1 MVAAMCMQVVNN
13 NYRLKFKAMKFVQL
27 IILAS
32 SLGLSIQSIGQDQ
45 GSKAS
50 SKPYTLRLVPQ
61 IHSTGYFPYG
71 GSYLTYH
78 PTMDAQIFFQ
88 KGNTGVFVFKSVDL
102 VDHSVNTN
110 YASIGIVHTIKLSES
125 LEFIPFAG
133 YFLAQVESFKDQSSD
148 AWAAVDLKKRVNK
161 NLVLVNTSMMGNIA
175 QRAHSLSMTNRLK
188 LNYTLRSFTVDMFVW
203 YSQAIDQ
210 QRGYTS
216 ASLGIT
222 APSIAINPSVKL
234 KFHSAYQQY
243 ISQEHPGSA
252 MKRGVL
258 ISMSAPIDLSRK

>member
-1 MVAAMCMQVVNN
+1 MCTLVVNSN
-13 NYRLKFKAMKFVQL
+13 SVKFTVMKFVQL
-27 IILAS
+27 IIPVLF
-32 SLGLSIQSIGQDQ
+32 LGLSFQSSGQVQ

-50 SKPYTLRLVPQ
+50 SKPYILRLVPQ

-71 GSYLTYH
+71 GSYVTYH
-78 PTMDAQIFFQ
+78 PTMDAQIYFQ

-102 VDHSVNTN
+102 IDYSANTN
-110 YASIGIVHTIKLSES
+110 YASLGIVRTIKLNES
-125 LEFIPFAG
+125 LEIIPFAG
-133 YFLAQVESFKDQSSD
+133 YFFAQVESFKDQSSD

-188 LNYTLRSFTVDMFVW
+188 VNYTFKSITVDMFVW
-203 YSQAIDQ
+203 YSQSVGEQ
-210 QRGYTS
+210 QGYTS

-222 APSIAINPSVKL
+222 APSVEIGSRTTL
-234 KFHSAYQQY
+234 KFHCAYQQY
-243 ISQEHPGSA
+243 VSQEHPSSA

-258 ISMSAPIDLSRK
+258 LSMSTPIDLSRK